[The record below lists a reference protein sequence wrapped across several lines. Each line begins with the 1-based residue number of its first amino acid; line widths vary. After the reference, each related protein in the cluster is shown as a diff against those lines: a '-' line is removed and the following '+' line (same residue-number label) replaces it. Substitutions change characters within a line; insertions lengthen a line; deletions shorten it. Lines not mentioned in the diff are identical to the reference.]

1 VLTHERAD
9 LNFPREGAFCSVFYL
24 LETSKEVAKVEA
36 RRGRLLDQR
45 VEHDEYQV
53 EIRALVQGLEQKKKD
68 EDEVV

>member
-9 LNFPREGAFCSVFYL
+9 LNFPCSIFYI

-36 RRGRLLDQR
+36 RRGWLLDQR